1 MDFLI
6 VLEPCADGYGV
17 YVPELPGCTS
27 GGDTLALAYNNAEEA
42 ILGHLNV
49 MVEDGE
55 DLPRPSKNPEAP
67 HDLNSG
73 DLVAMVRVDLSKLEL
88 FNKTTPITV
97 TIPLRTKALL
107 DSAAKRTGL
116 SRSAFLARAAMKLIE
131 ETK

>member
-17 YVPELPGCTS
+17 YVPDVPGCTS
-27 GGDTLALAYNNAEEA
+27 GGDTLALAYTNAEEA

-49 MVEDGE
+49 MVEDGDALPQPSE
-55 DLPRPSKNPEAP
+55 DPEAP
-67 HDLNSG
+67 HDLNGG
-73 DLVAMVRVDLSKLEL
+73 DLVAMVRVDLSKLEV

-97 TIPLRTKALL
+97 TIPLRTKARL
-107 DSAAKRTGL
+107 DSAAKRAGL

>member
-17 YVPELPGCTS
+17 YVPDLPGCTS
-27 GGDTLALAYNNAEEA
+27 AGDTFALAYSNAQEA

-49 MVEDGE
+49 MVEDGD
-55 DLPRPSKNPEAP
+55 DLPQPSTNPEAP
-67 HDLNSG
+67 HDLNPG
-73 DLVAMVRVDLSKLEL
+73 DLVAMVRVDAAKLES

-97 TIPLRTKALL
+97 TIPLRTKSLL
-107 DSAAKRTGL
+107 DSAAKRAGL

>member
-17 YVPELPGCTS
+17 YVPDLPGCTS
-27 GGDTLALAYNNAEEA
+27 GGDTLALAYSNAEEA
-42 ILGHLNV
+42 ILGHLNI
-49 MVEDGE
+49 MVEAGE
-55 DLPRPSKNPEAP
+55 ELPQPGENPEAP
-67 HDLNSG
+67 HDLNGG

-97 TIPLRTKALL
+97 TIPLRTKALV
-107 DSAAKRTGL
+107 DNAARQAGL

-131 ETK
+131 DTK